1 MDNMRKKYTAL
12 SIVRRQVE
20 LDAAVLATSVVT
32 LDTEV
37 RTTGQKVEEYN
48 FSEVTF
54 NQVWE

>member
-1 MDNMRKKYTAL
+1 M
-12 SIVRRQVE
+12 SIVRRDIA
-20 LDAAVLATSVVT
+20 LDSPVLATSVVT

-48 FSEVTF
+48 FDEVTF